1 MNALSQNTKITAS
14 DINTLI
20 SECNGKLNLSG
31 GTITGTLYFTDRGMI
46 TGNHS
51 SSPNK
56 SLEIYADIDGWSGN
70 GAGIAMRSKD
80 AEASDKGMVTIRAGD
95 GTNTNYIRLSPDG
108 VFTHNGNNVITSA
121 GGSMNGAIYTPGY
134 GCISSE
140 NTTSQKSLA
149 LLGFSSKHETCASIN
164 LKSVE
169 DTDEPGFFF
178 INAKDDT
185 NGNKSL
191 VGRPNGSL
199 TWNSKEVAT
208 DNITPSAIL
217 NMSHPTYQKLCVIKA
232 SKDNAPNNGCILSY
246 SNSEKWVGQL
256 FVGDNATQGIYWRG
270 CSDGTWCNWKKFFME
285 DENGHLYFTNGTQ
298 LWIA

>member
-1 MNALSQNTKITAS
+1 MEQITQNTKITS
-14 DINTLI
+14 TDINTLI
-20 SECNGKLNLSG
+20 SELNGKLNLSG
-31 GTITGTLYFTDRGMI
+31 GKITGCLFLNNPDYSYLCARTTNDNSVIVCGGSNMSSGSTLRVCGIEHSSLAGSFVLTATDGTNNKQLIGRPDGTLYW
-46 TGNHS
+46 N
-51 SSPNK
+51 N
-56 SLEIYADIDGWSGN
+56 
-70 GAGIAMRSKD
+70 
-80 AEASDKGMVTIRAGD
+80 
-95 GTNTNYIRLSPDG
+95 
-108 VFTHNGNNVITSA
+108 NNVLTSA
-121 GGSMNGAIYTPGY
+121 GGVMNGAIYTPGY

-169 DTDEPGFFF
+169 DSDEPGFFF

-232 SKDNAPNNGCILSY
+232 STDNAPNNGCILSY
-246 SNSEKWVGQL
+246 SNTEKWVGQL

-270 CSDGTWCNWKKFFME
+270 CSDGTWCNWKKIFME